1 MTAPLVVTPLL
12 GWPEVTEGADLA
24 ALLAPT
30 LDAMPTPIAIV
41 LSSKVLSKSWGC
53 APQRPTRTP

>member
-30 LDAMPTPIAIV
+30 LAGMPTPIAIV
-41 LSSKVLSKSWGC
+41 LSSKIGRASCRERVWI
-53 APQRPTRTP
+53 PV